1 MKLKKTLSMLIGG
14 ICLVAAT
21 TVALA
26 GPVCY
31 RCDEVTHPVYVSR
44 FVKKEVFVYYNVQ
57 SGKRFSCEHNVYKSG
72 TKYICTCGNDIGW
85 ASQPREY
92 RKDHSNPSL
101 CPMR

>member
-31 RCDEVTHPVYVSR
+31 RCDTVTRLTSQYPSYRETCTYYVNGKSYTCR
-44 FVKKEVFVYYNVQ
+44 HNANYY
-57 SGKRFSCEHNVYKSG
+57 GAA
-72 TKYICTCGNDIGW
+72 YICPNCDMNYGWVQQLQRIKTTGHSKGN
-85 ASQPREY
+85 
-92 RKDHSNPSL
+92 
-101 CPMR
+101 CPMY